1 MTDPAPRPSI
11 TFEQFMSML
20 TVGERRDL
28 LDWLERCVIKFRESG
43 PESRYRVLEML
54 LDWMER
60 S

>member
-1 MTDPAPRPSI
+1 
-11 TFEQFMSML
+11 MSML